1 MSFAAADEMRRW
13 YGHALDLWLARIETR
28 SRLVLE
34 RSRVKLRDYGDEGNR
49 PSLLIIPAPIKKSY
63 IWDLTPSLA
72 VYVDELILECAKAIG
87 EPAILAGHSLGGT
100 FATIFASLHPE
111 CVRSLILLEAPLS
124 FSGENAGTIAN
135 FIRIAP
141 PTEALRK
148 VSNYPGTLLNVLG
161 LAASPKIQPAR
172 RHVSAQRPY
181 RPR

>member
-1 MSFAAADEMRRW
+1 MINENSRRSCQSRR
-13 YGHALDLWLARIETR
+13 GFSATRCGARCN
-28 SRLVLE
+28 
-34 RSRVKLRDYGDEGNR
+34 G
-49 PSLLIIPAPIKKSY
+49 
-63 IWDLTPSLA
+63 LA

-87 EPAILAGHSLGGT
+87 EPGILAGHSLGGT

-124 FSGENAGTIAN
+124 FSGEDAGTIAN

-181 RPR
+181 RPGSA